1 MPTRERRRGFPLSF
15 LGGVLWEDRY
25 GAIPIIMKR
34 DSIFYRLFQ
43 QSPSLLFDLLENP
56 PDNATEYRFDSVAVK
71 EPKFEIDGVFLPP
84 DTDRNGVIYFCE
96 VQFQKDERLYE
107 RVFGESFLY
116 FYRQRERFTDW
127 QIVVIYPTRNL
138 EQSNAH
144 PYRSLLNCEQVHR
157 VYLNELGEIQQ
168 LPLGV
173 ALMVLTTVEETQ
185 APEKARYL
193 LARTQEQIADTEAS
207 RAIIEMIATIMV
219 YKFTNLSRQEVDTM
233 LGLQLADTRV
243 YREAKEEGRQEGESA
258 LILRLLSRRIGEV
271 TPEQRSQI
279 QALSINQL
287 EALGEAL
294 LDFTKPG
301 DLEEWL
307 RSHL

>member
-1 MPTRERRRGFPLSF
+1 
-15 LGGVLWEDRY
+15 
-25 GAIPIIMKR
+25 MKR

-127 QIVVIYPTRNL
+127 QIVVIYPTRSL
-138 EQSNAH
+138 EQSNTH

-193 LARTQEQIADTEAS
+193 LARTQEQIVDTEAS

-307 RSHL
+307 RSHLEAEWLR

>member
-84 DTDRNGVIYFCE
+84 DNDSSGVIYFCE

-127 QIVVIYPTRNL
+127 QIVVIYPTRSL

-144 PYRSLLNCEQVHR
+144 PYRALLNCEQVHR
-157 VYLNELGEIQQ
+157 IYLNELGEIQQ

>member
-1 MPTRERRRGFPLSF
+1 MHR
-15 LGGVLWEDRY
+15 
-25 GAIPIIMKR
+25 
-34 DSIFYRLFQ
+34 
-43 QSPSLLFDLLENP
+43 
-56 PDNATEYRFDSVAVK
+56 
-71 EPKFEIDGVFLPP
+71 
-84 DTDRNGVIYFCE
+84 IYL
-96 VQFQKDERLYE
+96 K
-107 RVFGESFLY
+107 
-116 FYRQRERFTDW
+116 
-127 QIVVIYPTRNL
+127 
-138 EQSNAH
+138 
-144 PYRSLLNCEQVHR
+144 
-157 VYLNELGEIQQ
+157 ELGEIQQ

-193 LARTQEQIADTEAS
+193 LARTQQQIADAEAG

-219 YKFTNLSRQEVDTM
+219 YKFTNLSRQEVEAM

-258 LILRLLSRRIGEV
+258 LILRQLSRRIGEV

-294 LDFTKPG
+294 LDFSKPE
-301 DLEEWL
+301 DLEEWW
-307 RSHL
+307 RSLL

>member
-1 MPTRERRRGFPLSF
+1 
-15 LGGVLWEDRY
+15 
-25 GAIPIIMKR
+25 
-34 DSIFYRLFQ
+34 
-43 QSPSLLFDLLENP
+43 
-56 PDNATEYRFDSVAVK
+56 
-71 EPKFEIDGVFLPP
+71 
-84 DTDRNGVIYFCE
+84 
-96 VQFQKDERLYE
+96 
-107 RVFGESFLY
+107 
-116 FYRQRERFTDW
+116 DW
-127 QIVVIYPTRNL
+127 QIVVIYPTRSL
-138 EQSNAH
+138 EQSNTH
-144 PYRSLLNCEQVHR
+144 PYRALLNCPQVHR
-157 VYLNELGEIQQ
+157 IYLKELGEIQQ

>member
-1 MPTRERRRGFPLSF
+1 MGRSGKS
-15 LGGVLWEDRY
+15 Y

-56 PDNATEYRFDSVAVK
+56 PANATEYRFDSVAVK

-84 DTDRNGVIYFCE
+84 DTDSNGVIYFCE

-193 LARTQEQIADTEAS
+193 LARTQEQIVDTEAS

-258 LILRLLSRRIGEV
+258 LILRLLSRRLGEV